1 MYKLRIIDSSEEIHE
16 ISFEDNQYENL
27 MELIVNV
34 IYEEIG
40 DCRGRAWCGTCHVSL
55 FEQAVL
61 EEKSPLEEDTLSNL
75 PNLCPSSRLACQID
89 ADKEIDGLTFTL
101 MKEG

>member
-1 MYKLRIIDSSEEIHE
+1 MYKLRIIDSEHEMHE

-27 MELIVNV
+27 MELIVNE

-61 EEKSPLEEDTLSNL
+61 EEKSPLEEDTLSHL
-75 PNLCPSSRLACQID
+75 SNLCPSSRLACQID
-89 ADKEIDGLTFTL
+89 VDKEIDGLTVKV
-101 MKEG
+101 MNKG